1 MELKD
6 DLKDDF
12 DQAVGLST
20 YSSSLSGVLS
30 YVAIFESLWVE
41 TDLYEQLKIHDRM
54 QKEFINIA
62 AHELRTPTQAI
73 LGFSGLLKTS

>member
-6 DLKDDF
+6 DLKNDF

-30 YVAIFESLWVE
+30 YVAIFEV
-41 TDLYEQLKIHDRM
+41 YGLKLTYT
-54 QKEFINIA
+54 N
-62 AHELRTPTQAI
+62 
-73 LGFSGLLKTS
+73 S